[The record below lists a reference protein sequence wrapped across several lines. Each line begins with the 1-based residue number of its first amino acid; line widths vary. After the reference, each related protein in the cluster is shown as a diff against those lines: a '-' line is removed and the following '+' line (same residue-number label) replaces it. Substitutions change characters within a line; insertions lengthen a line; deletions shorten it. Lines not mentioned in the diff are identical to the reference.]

1 MTEEEGDSGLL
12 IPEHFATF
20 DTQGHKSSRRMPT
33 DAADACERL
42 NTHAKMPDEVL
53 KSLTH
58 PYIVVSSICRSIIHI
73 YIYIYLLNYVCT
85 RNPENKDPLLHLR
98 KM

>member
-58 PYIVVSSICRSIIHI
+58 PYIVVSSICLSIIHI
-73 YIYIYLLNYVCT
+73 YIYFFVIKLCMYQEPRRQGPSAT
-85 RNPENKDPLLHLR
+85 P
-98 KM
+98 